1 MGLRSVDT
9 IKTTDVTEILRKR
22 LDEKFPEQAGTFKD
36 EDLAAELIMYKKDLK
51 AELIPVEI
59 KELVQNNSATIE
71 AFPEAAGN
79 YSKWVEENILK
90 EENVDVAASRLQAI
104 KDKEVELSDR
114 VTAQAQKDALMAEI
128 RIEFHAALVNLVKG
142 TLAERGFKAED
153 IEEFKKCV

>member
-1 MGLRSVDT
+1 MGLRSVDK
-9 IKTTDVTEILRKR
+9 IKTEEVAEILRKR

-51 AELIPVEI
+51 TELIPVEV

-71 AFPEAAGN
+71 AFPEAADN

-104 KDKEVELSDR
+104 KDKEIELFDR
-114 VTAQAQKDALMAEI
+114 VTAQTQKDALMAEI
-128 RIEFHAALVNLVKG
+128 RIEFHKALVDMVKDK
-142 TLAERGFKAED
+142 LSSFKAED